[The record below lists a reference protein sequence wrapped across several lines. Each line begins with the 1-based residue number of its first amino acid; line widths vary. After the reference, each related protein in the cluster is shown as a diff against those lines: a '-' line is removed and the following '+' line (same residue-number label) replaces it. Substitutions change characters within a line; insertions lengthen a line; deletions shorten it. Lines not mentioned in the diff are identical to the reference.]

1 MLKIGNIKIKDIEI
15 LQNNKNKDE
24 LVRLLWRTKVLNA
37 EEINAQ
43 LKINAGQGGV
53 GKGNPGG
60 IINGNGA
67 VFKTRTAYKPVF
79 VELISSKNWV
89 ADHLKYGKPES
100 DISVRV
106 KKAGV
111 FEKGNGKVIH
121 YAQEK
126 VIKWYY
132 GTQRGGPESKEVC
145 AFKFTDTQEVEYRL
159 KTFATAAGATKAE
172 AITSLI
178 DINVGSVLH

>member
-1 MLKIGNIKIKDIEI
+1 MEQIGDAKIGNIKIKDIEI

-53 GKGNPGG
+53 GKSNPGG

-89 ADHLKYGKPES
+89 ADHLKYGKT
-100 DISVRV
+100 R
-106 KKAGV
+106 K
-111 FEKGNGKVIH
+111 
-121 YAQEK
+121 
-126 VIKWYY
+126 
-132 GTQRGGPESKEVC
+132 
-145 AFKFTDTQEVEYRL
+145 
-159 KTFATAAGATKAE
+159 
-172 AITSLI
+172 
-178 DINVGSVLH
+178 